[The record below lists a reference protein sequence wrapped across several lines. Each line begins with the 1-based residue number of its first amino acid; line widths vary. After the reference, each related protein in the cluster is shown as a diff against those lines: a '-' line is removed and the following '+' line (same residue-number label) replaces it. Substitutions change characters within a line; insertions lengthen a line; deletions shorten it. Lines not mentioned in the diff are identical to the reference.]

1 MLLIS
6 LYIQFVQPSFITFTY
21 AHSFVT
27 LNFVPEKKI
36 ENFSEGPMKEHLISY
51 LKYVLACGHNQ
62 TGCFKIRV
70 CRLHLC
76 DRLCGRTGQT
86 VSCCQVMTLVVTW
99 CSTVKQR
106 HIMGKHRQYF
116 IW

>member
-1 MLLIS
+1 
-6 LYIQFVQPSFITFTY
+6 
-21 AHSFVT
+21 
-27 LNFVPEKKI
+27 
-36 ENFSEGPMKEHLISY
+36 MKEHLISY

-106 HIMGKHRQYF
+106 HIMGKNRQYF
-116 IW
+116 IR